1 LSNQKFRDFRFVIST
16 SSNNNK
22 IALFWL
28 FIDKYYFSET
38 TLTGRRLGMRMLVFS
53 QEILPSIKM
62 PKFWLWQQRFC
73 ETCCIKGMFCFIL

>member
-1 LSNQKFRDFRFVIST
+1 
-16 SSNNNK
+16 
-22 IALFWL
+22 
-28 FIDKYYFSET
+28 
-38 TLTGRRLGMRMLVFS
+38 LGMRMLVFS